1 MQVRF
6 AVRRLARLYSD
17 PGYTA
22 GFGKDVVRAF
32 RKRVQLIR
40 AARDQRDLRALKSL
54 HFEKL
59 KGRRPDQWS
68 MRLVH
73 QWRLIVRLTR
83 DEGGTVVAIMGIED
97 YH

>member
-6 AVRRLARLYSD
+6 ASGRLARLYSD
-17 PGYTA
+17 PDYTA
-22 GFGKDVVRAF
+22 RFGEDVVRAF
-32 RKRVQLIR
+32 RKRVQFIR

-73 QWRLIVRLTR
+73 QWRLIVGFTR
-83 DEGGTVVAIMGIED
+83 DEADTVVVIMGIED